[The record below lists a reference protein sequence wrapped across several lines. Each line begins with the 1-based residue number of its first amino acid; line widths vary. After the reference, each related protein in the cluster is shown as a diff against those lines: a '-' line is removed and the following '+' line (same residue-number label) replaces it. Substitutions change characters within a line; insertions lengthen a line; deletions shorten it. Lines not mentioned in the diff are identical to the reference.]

1 MNEAPLEESPTPPPP
16 ASELPGGLSPRT
28 LNVPFLP
35 AQVIRQLEN
44 NIEKTMVKITTSQ
57 NIHLLYVDLL
67 DHLKKVS
74 PLTPH
79 PETETTSRSQGA
91 QLARRGGNLRPQPVR
106 RRAGISVGA
115 CPPG

>member
-1 MNEAPLEESPTPPPP
+1 MNEAPLEESPAPPPP
-16 ASELPGGLSPRT
+16 ASALPGGLSPRT

-57 NIHLLYVDLL
+57 NIHLLYVDLP
-67 DHLKKVS
+67 DHLKQVS
-74 PLTPH
+74 PSTHTRRPRPH
-79 PETETTSRSQGA
+79 PGPREPSWPG
-91 QLARRGGNLRPQPVR
+91 
-106 RRAGISVGA
+106 RAGISAGA